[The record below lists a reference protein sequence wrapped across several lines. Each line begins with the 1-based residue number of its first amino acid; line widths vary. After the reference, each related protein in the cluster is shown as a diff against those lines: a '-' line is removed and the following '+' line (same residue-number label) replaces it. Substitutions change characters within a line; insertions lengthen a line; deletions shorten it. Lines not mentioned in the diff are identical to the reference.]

1 MSGKSNVVYWLEK
14 RGIEANNERVNR
26 IYDRAKQSS
35 AVLAEEEIML
45 LV

>member
-1 MSGKSNVVYWLEK
+1 LEK
-14 RGIEANNERVNR
+14 RGLEASEERVNR

-35 AVLAEEEIML
+35 AVLAEEEIME